1 MMFSTL
7 EFSELLITR
16 ICHDLAAPVGAIY
29 NGIEFIES
37 EKLYDLKG
45 NKAYEL
51 ISSNSEI
58 AANKIKFF
66 RYIYGKSDSEGEVDT
81 AQLDSLIQDFFK
93 NSKTRIAFDNEK
105 NAKNY
110 IKLTNKSG
118 RLTLLLATLTANC
131 MIYGGKI
138 TIYLRKSDSGK
149 RIVVHGISEKGVK
162 KSDELNSIINGAI
175 RKEITLQNIVMHL
188 AQELASDLN
197 STIKVTQNENEIK
210 FTLDL

>member
-1 MMFSTL
+1 MFSTL